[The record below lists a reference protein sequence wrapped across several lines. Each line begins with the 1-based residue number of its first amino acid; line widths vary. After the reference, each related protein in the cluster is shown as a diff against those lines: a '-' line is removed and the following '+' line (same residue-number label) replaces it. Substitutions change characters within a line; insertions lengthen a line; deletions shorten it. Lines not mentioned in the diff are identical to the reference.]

1 MYLYSRSVFGLILKY
16 ENSLLTPIDIFLF
29 VEKRLNNINFV
40 DLLFNLIFYR
50 WIVIDKTDVLYI

>member
-1 MYLYSRSVFGLILKY
+1 MSLYSRSVFGLILKY